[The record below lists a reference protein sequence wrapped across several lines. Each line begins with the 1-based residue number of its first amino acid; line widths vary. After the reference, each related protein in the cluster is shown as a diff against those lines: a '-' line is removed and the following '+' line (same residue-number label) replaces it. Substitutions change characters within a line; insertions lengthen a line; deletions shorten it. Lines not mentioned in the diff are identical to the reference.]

1 MERLNQLF
9 YSSAQRGDAQLV
21 ISQREPETSESYL
34 GWLYEKT
41 CDLAGYFFGFFKNS
55 PAGEDRPSPENSAV
69 PMIPLEMMKKTP
81 VFQEALKTL
90 THSIAFC
97 ELSNYFKG
105 KDKAEFPLEAL
116 NKSGFFQKAT
126 LKSENNSVTLEA
138 TYLYSS
144 IPYRISVVY
153 ELSDSP
159 SNLSAIED
167 EGDDDLYL
175 DPTETITPKVSKP
188 DNAPSRVNRVFL
200 MVASEKTL
208 HSHEFQGNNPP
219 NRTSLAGALDL
230 SLVTDD
236 QLYDLTPEDFWR
248 VNPTQLVLRNN
259 KNPELRELF
268 NKKLITDNKPCGESF
283 HQLLNNILT
292 VGKISHNPLPQ
303 FKGSVKTEYVNRK
316 SLYYAQKMVTKPI
329 GLEALFNRKP
339 SNDGDQIFREI
350 MAVDRAVHGPYNARR
365 GPLTIHVVRFGD

>member
-1 MERLNQLF
+1 MERINQLF
-9 YSSAQRGDAQLV
+9 YSFTQRGDAQLV
-21 ISQREPETSESYL
+21 TSRGGSETPESYL
-34 GWLYEKT
+34 GWLYGKT

-55 PAGEDRPSPENSAV
+55 PENSAV
-69 PMIPLEMMKKTP
+69 PMIPLEVMKKTP

-116 NKSGFFQKAT
+116 NKSGFFQKAS

-138 TYLYSS
+138 TYLNSS
-144 IPYRISVVY
+144 TPYRISVVY
-153 ELSDSP
+153 ELSDTP

-167 EGDDDLYL
+167 EGDEDLYV
-175 DPTETITPKVSKP
+175 DPTETITPEVSKP

-219 NRTSLAGALDL
+219 KRTSLAGTLDI
-230 SLVTDD
+230 SQFTDD
-236 QLYDLTPEDFWR
+236 QLYELTPEDFWR
-248 VNPTQLVLRNN
+248 VNQDQLILRNN
-259 KNPELRELF
+259 ENPELWKLF
-268 NKKLITDNKPCGESF
+268 NRKLTTDNRPCSESF

-292 VGKISHNPLPQ
+292 IGKIIQNPLPQ
-303 FKGSVKTEYVNRK
+303 FEGSVKTKHVNRK
-316 SLYYAQKMVTKPI
+316 GLYYAQKMVTKP
-329 GLEALFNRKP
+329 LDKETLFNCESSKD
-339 SNDGDQIFREI
+339 NDQIFREI
-350 MAVDRAVHGPYNARR
+350 EAVDRAVHGLYNARR
-365 GPLTIHVVRFGD
+365 VPLTVHVVRFDD